1 MVLWLSANRP
11 RVKLDKAINIFS
23 SSLTMSLSGL
33 VCDCMSALMHKAWL
47 FVACRKQYLES

>member
-23 SSLTMSLSGL
+23 WSLTVSLSGL